1 MRGPAEE
8 QEKTDKLKAMIQ
20 ILQEKLTKVKRG
32 RGGSPEN
39 LFLSGAHLL
48 HRDSKMR
55 FFSSVFLFNTQPSL
69 FIGS

>member
-32 RGGSPEN
+32 RGGGPEN
-39 LFLSGAHLL
+39 LFLSGANLL